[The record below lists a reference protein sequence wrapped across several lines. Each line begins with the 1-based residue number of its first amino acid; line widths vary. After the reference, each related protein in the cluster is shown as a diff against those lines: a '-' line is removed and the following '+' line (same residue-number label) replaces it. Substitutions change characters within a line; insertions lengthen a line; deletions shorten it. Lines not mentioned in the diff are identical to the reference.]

1 MRNSTYFYAALRD
14 KGFTQIEASELS
26 KELHSKYI
34 EKEKILV
41 DALLKFAWLQNYQPD
56 SIPSDGLNDW
66 VSTAYETES

>member
-1 MRNSTYFYAALRD
+1 MRNATYFYAALRD
-14 KGFTQIEASELS
+14 KGFTQKEAKQLS
-26 KELHSKYI
+26 TELHSKYV

-41 DALLKFAWLQNYQPD
+41 NALVKFAWLQNYQPD

>member
-1 MRNSTYFYAALRD
+1 MTRNATYFYAALRD
-14 KGFTQIEASELS
+14 KGFLPNEAEELS

-56 SIPSDGLNDW
+56 
-66 VSTAYETES
+66 